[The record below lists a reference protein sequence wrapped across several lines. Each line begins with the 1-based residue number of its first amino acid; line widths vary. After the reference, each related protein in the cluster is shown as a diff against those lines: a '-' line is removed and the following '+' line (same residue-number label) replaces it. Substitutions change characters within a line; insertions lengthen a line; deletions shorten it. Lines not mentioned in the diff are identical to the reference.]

1 MALRKGDRGIEV
13 AQVRSRLAGLGLLHN
28 LDSVG
33 LTEPAAGTPPENT
46 DALFDADL
54 ETAVRAFQQS
64 RGLIAD
70 GIVGPGTANAL
81 ADTVHQL
88 GSRDMSYVVTRP
100 MAGDDVVSFQQ
111 RLHELGFYT
120 GNIDG
125 TFGPV
130 SHDAAVEYQRSTGL
144 TPDGVVGPETLS
156 SLANL
161 STLVT
166 GGNLSS
172 IVQRERA
179 RNAGPQLLGK
189 RIVLDPG
196 PSGSEPP
203 ISVDTPIGTT
213 TDAQIL
219 WDIAERLAAVMTR
232 AGVEVLWSRPDS
244 ILPSD
249 DERAEIA
256 NSMQA
261 DLLISLRLD
270 RHANPEANGVAAFYF
285 GNSLGAVSMMGEALA
300 GYILREIVSRTGV
313 RDCRTHGR
321 SWPLLRRTRMP
332 SVQLDLGY
340 VNNPGNRTGLLDRSV
355 REHIVESIL
364 VGVKR
369 LYLLGE
375 GDVQTGTFSVEDIL
389 SFEDRQTGS

>member
-1 MALRKGDRGIEV
+1 MALRKGDRGVEV
-13 AQVRSRLAGLGLLHN
+13 AQVRSRLAALGHLHN

-33 LTEPAAGTPPENT
+33 LTEPEAGGATEQT
-46 DALFDADL
+46 EALFDSDL
-54 ETAVRAFQQS
+54 ENAVRAFQQQ

-70 GIVGPGTANAL
+70 GIVGPATVSSL

-88 GSRDMSYVVTRP
+88 GSRDMSYLVTRP
-100 MAGDDVVSFQQ
+100 MVGDDVVNFQQ

-125 TFGPV
+125 SFGALT
-130 SHDAAVEYQRSTGL
+130 HDAATEYQRSSGL
-144 TPDGVVGPETLS
+144 TPDGVVGPATLA
-156 SLANL
+156 SLSNL

-172 IVQRERA
+172 IVERERA
-179 RNAGPQLLGK
+179 RNAGPQLTGK

-196 PSGSEPP
+196 PGGSERPVS
-203 ISVDTPIGTT
+203 IETPYGST
-213 TDAQIL
+213 TDAELL
-219 WDIAERLAAVMTR
+219 WQLTERLASLMTQ
-232 AGVEVLWSRPDS
+232 AGVEVLWSRPET
-244 ILPSD
+244 ILPND

-256 NSMQA
+256 NSFKA
-261 DLLISLRLD
+261 DLMISLRLD
-270 RHANPEANGVAAFYF
+270 RHSNPEANGTAAFYF
-285 GNSLGAVSMMGEALA
+285 GNSLGAVSMMGDALA
-300 GYILREIVSRTGV
+300 GYIQREIISRTGTQ
-313 RDCRTHGR
+313 DCRTHGR

-340 VNNPGNRTGLLDRSV
+340 INNEQDMANLLDKDT
-355 REHIVESIL
+355 REQIVDAII

-375 GDVQTGTFSVEDIL
+375 GDQKTGTFSVEDIL
-389 SFEDRQTGS
+389 SYEPTNK

>member
-1 MALRKGDRGIEV
+1 MAQIR
-13 AQVRSRLAGLGLLHN
+13 ARLAGLGLLHK

-33 LTEPAAGTPPENT
+33 LTEPEVGSATENT

-54 ETAVRAFQQS
+54 EIAVRAFQQS

-70 GIVGPGTANAL
+70 GIVGPATANAL

-88 GSRDMSYVVTRP
+88 GSRDMSFVVTRP
-100 MAGDDVVSFQQ
+100 MAGDDVVTFQQ

-130 SHDAAVEYQRSTGL
+130 THDAATEYQRSTGL
-144 TPDGVVGPETLS
+144 TPDGVVGPATLA
-156 SLANL
+156 SLSNL
-161 STLVT
+161 STLVS

-179 RNAGPQLLGK
+179 RNSGPQLLGK

-196 PSGSEPP
+196 PSGSDSPLTVE
-203 ISVDTPIGTT
+203 TPMGTV

-219 WDIAERLAAVMTR
+219 WNLAENLAALMTR

-270 RHANPEANGVAAFYF
+270 RHHNPEANGVAAFYF
-285 GNSLGAVSMMGEALA
+285 GNSLGVVSMMGEALA
-300 GYILREIVSRTGV
+300 GYIQREIVARTGAH
-313 RDCRTHGR
+313 DNRTHGR

-340 VNNPGNRTGLLDRSV
+340 VHNQSDMANLLDREV
-355 REHIVESIL
+355 REQVVDSIL
-364 VGVKR
+364 VGIKR
-369 LYLLGE
+369 LYLLGD
-375 GDVQTGTFSVEDIL
+375 GDMTTGTFSVDDIM
-389 SFEDRQTGS
+389 SFEDRHAGRQ